1 MNSALPVAVLLVGGV
16 DLSVDVEPLHV
27 VPEGETRSFAY
38 HIKSEQAEK
47 SESLIVF
54 CYRP

>member
-16 DLSVDVEPLHV
+16 DLSVDV

-54 CYRP
+54 CYR